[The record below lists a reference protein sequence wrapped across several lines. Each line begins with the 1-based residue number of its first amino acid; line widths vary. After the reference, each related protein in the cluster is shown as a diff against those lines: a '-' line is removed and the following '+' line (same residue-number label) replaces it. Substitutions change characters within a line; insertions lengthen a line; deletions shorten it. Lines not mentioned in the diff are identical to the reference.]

1 MTDVSTDQATNN
13 QVLRFTTAEGDNQNK
28 YVPTTLG
35 TAADV
40 DTGLSNGNV
49 PTLSTHHYS
58 TKTNETADLVITGRI
73 IESIDYGLVNEAYNA
88 NTDWALDFGSVTDTG
103 ISSWEDYGQLV
114 V

>member
-1 MTDVSTDQATNN
+1 MSADQATNN
-13 QVLRFTTAEGDNQNK
+13 QVLRFTTAEGANQNK

-35 TAADV
+35 TASDV

-49 PTLSTHHYS
+49 PTLSTHYHS
-58 TKTNETADLVITGRI
+58 TKTNEVADLVITGRI
-73 IESIDYGLVNEAYNA
+73 VESVDYGQVNEAYDA